1 MLLRLSRVYQFLHLL
16 SFVSRVAAG
25 DTWGGPWK
33 STLSGTRTA
42 SRFISRAIQHTHK
55 TPFALLTVAIAETQ
69 TYTARGAETRPRSDD
84 NQSHHPQVMMTSSSA
99 GLGDDVVNTYVSDYE
114 AEQIRRHMMFDQ
126 FQDSVWGL
134 VIYRCCN
141 ASDEDWERML
151 QKFRSELD
159 YDHTDY
165 YISRD
170 LVPFHN
176 LHPIDDP
183 SLYGASMDQARA
195 HFRSWIPENIKS
207 RLRPEATDL
216 DDITYKYLADMT
228 PRYKYCLYVD
238 DLCIESLDQD
248 DVDCPV
254 VKILDKD
261 WEPYTPEDI
270 KELEESEGLGVIGDG
285 TTPAPFLDGLTDDL
299 KEDVGWMYMP
309 VVSYLDNPSGL
320 PILLVKDEW
329 YEQYVRPPYI
339 DGWGENESTF
349 IGHWR
354 NK

>member
-1 MLLRLSRVYQFLHLL
+1 MLSRWSLAAARDIGGG
-16 SFVSRVAAG
+16 SRKG
-25 DTWGGPWK
+25 
-33 STLSGTRTA
+33 TLNATRTA
-42 SRFISRAIQHTHK
+42 SRFISRTIQHNPK
-55 TPFALLTVAIAETQ
+55 SQI
-69 TYTARGAETRPRSDD
+69 YTARCAETRPRSDAG
-84 NQSHHPQVMMTSSSA
+84 QRFRRRAMMMSSSA
-99 GLGDDVVNTYVSDYE
+99 GQGDDVAETYVSDLD
-114 AEQIRRHMMFDQ
+114 AKLIQRHLMFDE
-126 FQDSVWGL
+126 FQDSVWGF

-151 QKFRSELD
+151 QKIRSQLD
-159 YDHTDY
+159 DDSTDY

-183 SLYGASMDQARA
+183 SLYGASIDQARC

-216 DDITYKYLADMT
+216 DDITYKHLVDMT

-248 DVDCPV
+248 DFQCPV
-254 VKILDKD
+254 VRILDED
-261 WEPYTPEDI
+261 WEPLTPEER
-270 KELEESEGLGVIGDG
+270 KELGENEIFGFICDG
-285 TTPAPFLDGLTDDL
+285 TTPAPFHDGLTDYL
-299 KEDVGWMYMP
+299 EENVGWMYMP
-309 VVSYLDNPSGL
+309 VTSYLDRYFKL
-320 PILLVKDEW
+320 MEVDW
-329 YEQYVRPPYI
+329 HAQYVRPPYI
-339 DGWGENESTF
+339 EGFEDESNF